1 MEGILTFLEI
11 DLLGWWLDNHVLANG
26 RIFDGLSESSPL
38 SNCGPFDRK
47 SMPKIP
53 ENSMLTKQM
62 GPKTDE
68 SLAQISKLVYLNY
81 FNCEIHSPH
90 VDLFCISN
98 VSFLGVF
105 FFFLKVLFD
114 PLLFSIR

>member
-1 MEGILTFLEI
+1 MSWRMEEYLMVFLN
-11 DLLGWWLDNHVLANG
+11 LRLY
-26 RIFDGLSESSPL
+26 
-38 SNCGPFDRK
+38 SNFGPFDRK

-81 FNCEIHSPH
+81 YNCEIHSPH
-90 VDLFCISN
+90 VDLFFISN
-98 VSFLGVF
+98 VSFLRVF
-105 FFFLKVLFD
+105 FFFFFKGAF
-114 PLLFSIR
+114 